1 MFFSDGSELDNKIS
15 KALHAIHLG
24 QPLII
29 VDSYDRENEG
39 DLMIAAEK
47 ASPETLAFIAKEAR
61 GIMCIP
67 TAGEI
72 LDRLQIPMSPSNN
85 NDKFSTPFTVSI
97 DAKDGVTT
105 GVSVDDRMV
114 TIGLV
119 LDPTTQ
125 PDQLAYPGHLFPL
138 RPRPGLLRERQGHTE
153 ASVQLCILAGLKPV
167 AIICEIMNDDGSMA
181 RVPDLV
187 PYAERWQLS
196 MISIDEIIEY
206 LDKYGIETSLAI

>member
-1 MFFSDGSELDNKIS
+1 MLLSDGSELDEKI
-15 KALHAIHLG
+15 ANAVRYIQAG
-24 QPLII
+24 TPIVV

-47 ASPETLAFIAKEAR
+47 ATPESLAFIAKEAR

-72 LDRLQIPMSPSNN
+72 LDRLEIPMSPSNN

-97 DAKDGVTT
+97 DARDGVTT
-105 GVSVDDRMV
+105 GVSVQDRMV

-119 LDPTTQ
+119 LDENTKPEH
-125 PDQLAYPGHLFPL
+125 LAYPGHLFPL
-138 RPRPGLLRERQGHTE
+138 RPRRGLLRERQGHTE

-167 AIICEIMNDDGSMA
+167 AIICEIMNDDGTMA
-181 RVPDLV
+181 RVPDLI
-187 PYAERWQLS
+187 PYAHKFS
-196 MISIDEIIEY
+196 IPMISIDEIIEY
-206 LDKYGIETSLAI
+206 MDKYGIDTPLAV